1 MFYNPTISNYNL
13 IFLKFQGGPFESH
26 EEKVMKLEIIV
37 LHIKRTMNWNSFY
50 SFLDPKWPT
59 VQRLAPEIR
68 MRRLCNGGLSFS
80 RARKTR
86 HFILNNFLKTIH
98 HC

>member
-37 LHIKRTMNWNSFY
+37 LHIKRTVDWNSFY
-50 SFLDPKWPT
+50 SFLDPQMAHSATSGP
-59 VQRLAPEIR
+59 RNSHAPVMQWWIK
-68 MRRLCNGGLSFS
+68 LFKGSQNSTF
-80 RARKTR
+80 
-86 HFILNNFLKTIH
+86 HFK
-98 HC
+98 